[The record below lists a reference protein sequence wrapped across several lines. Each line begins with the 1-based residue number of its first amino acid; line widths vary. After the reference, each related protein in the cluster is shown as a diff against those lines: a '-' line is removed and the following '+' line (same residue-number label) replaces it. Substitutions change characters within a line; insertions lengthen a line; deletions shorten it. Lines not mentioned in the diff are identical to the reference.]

1 MVKLNILRTATG
13 VGVFLG
19 AVHAAWA
26 AAVAAGWGQ
35 PLLDW
40 IFRLHF
46 IDPPYRIL
54 PFDLMTAVSLIGMTF
69 VIGAVLGLA
78 FAAVWN
84 GISKP

>member
-1 MVKLNILRTATG
+1 MGKLNALRTATG
-13 VGVFLG
+13 AGAFLG

-35 PLLDW
+35 PLIDW

-54 PFDLMTAVSLIGMTF
+54 PFDLTTAAILVGLTF
-69 VIGAVLGLA
+69 AIGAALGLA
-78 FAAVWN
+78 FATVWN
-84 GISKP
+84 AISKP